1 MSSNVVLIGKIS
13 DYQSNFNLLNSQIQK
28 EFLNVVGIVLEESN
42 YLSLDNMPVYSSL
55 TEIQNIDFDYFILL
69 TDNNEYYN
77 MISEENDFKQKI
89 IPIRVFN
96 LPYFD
101 FNKYQQLLE
110 NPPSIISR
118 HCWGGLVLHSLGLRF
133 NTPFINLFLNE
144 IDFNKL
150 VSNFSH
156 YMNQELE
163 FVQEGF
169 DPILESNYPIVKLDD
184 ITLHFNHYPTFEEA
198 NNKWN
203 ERKKRLD
210 YDNLFFETT
219 TEYKSVA
226 LQFKS
231 FDLNRKIC
239 FCVDDI
245 EGKGMINCVDMM
257 PEFSKGSL
265 GMFVNGTATG
275 EIPYF
280 NLIDLLL
287 NYDYSSRIEI
297 AKKTNNEREYNY
309 YKTTHLYALEY
320 NRFFGLDA
328 ELPWNLNDKVGAY
341 SFIDKLG
348 IKYPRIYYKLN
359 NIEDLKQIEHDLP
372 SKFIIKNSIKSSAI
386 MLLTKKGNHYIDGL
400 TSKSLSVAEIIN
412 EMTKKLGDLNEI
424 NSYYLI
430 EEVTKNFTDNMEIPL
445 EYKVFSFNGIPKI
458 ILQLNRNS
466 TKPIISLFDGDFIPL
481 KEGRDW
487 FINEDLAEEGLPI
500 IPPSA
505 YKILSQ
511 SMKVSK
517 QIEDKY
523 VMTSWADDGKEPV
536 FKELSFANNET
547 FTGLISFSREIL
559 LNLENSLN
567 QELYVDYL
575 EKGYRIHSSQLY
587 EVLNQELNFDSTE
600 YYDLLMK
607 YAENSENS
615 IDISSY
621 FEKLVINEENTVKKR
636 LYQHLEM
643 AWLEIVLLNDNLL
656 TEKLCRQI
664 NAGWG
669 FVFLKTYYYQQRINE
684 SKQLLFKKSDE
695 SDWYKIRWAQFILD
709 LGGTPEEINQAKNYV
724 DTHSKQG
731 MDYAINVKNKYGL

>member
-28 EFLNVVGIVLEESN
+28 GLLNVVGIVLEESN
-42 YLSLDNMPVYSSL
+42 YLSIDGMPVYSSL
-55 TEIQNIDFDYFILL
+55 TEIQNMDFDYFILL
-69 TDNNEYYN
+69 TENSEYYN
-77 MISEENDFKQKI
+77 MISEENNFKQNI

-101 FNKYQQLLE
+101 FHKYQQLLK

-118 HCWGGLVLHSLGLRF
+118 HCWGGLVLHSLGLKF

-144 IDFNKL
+144 VDFNKL
-150 VSNFSH
+150 ASNFSH
-156 YMNQELE
+156 YMKQELE
-163 FVQEGF
+163 FVQEGY
-169 DPILESNYPIVKLDD
+169 DPIMESNYPIVKLDD

-198 NNKWN
+198 SNKWN
-203 ERKKRLD
+203 ERKKRID
-210 YDNLFFETT
+210 YNNLFFETT

-231 FDLNRKIC
+231 FNIGRKLC

-245 EGKGMINCVDMM
+245 EGKGMINCVDLM
-257 PEFSKGSL
+257 PEFSKGTL
-265 GMFVNGTATG
+265 GMFVNGTARG

-287 NYDYSSRIEI
+287 NYDYTSRIEI
-297 AKKTNNEREYNY
+297 NKKTNNEREYDY
-309 YKTTHLYALEY
+309 YKTTQLYALEY

-341 SFIDKLG
+341 SFIEKLG
-348 IKYPRIYYKLN
+348 VSHPKIYYKLE
-359 NIEDLKQIEHDLP
+359 NIQDLKQIEQNLP
-372 SKFIIKNSIKSSAI
+372 TKFLIKNSIKSSAI
-386 MLLTKKGNHYIDGL
+386 LLLTKQANQYTDIL
-400 TSKSLSVAEIIN
+400 TSQTLSADDIIKI
-412 EMTKKLGDLNEI
+412 MTEKMGKLNEI

-430 EEVTKNFTDNMEIPL
+430 EEVTKNFIEDMEIPL

-458 ILQLNRNS
+458 IIQLKRNS
-466 TKPIISLFDGDFIPL
+466 TKPIISLFDGNFMPL

-487 FINEDLAEEGLPI
+487 FINNDLAKEGIPV

-511 SMKVSK
+511 SMKVSQ

-523 VMTSWADDGKEPV
+523 TITTWCDNGKEPV
-536 FKELSFANNET
+536 FKELSFASNET
-547 FTGLISFSREIL
+547 FTGIISFSREIL
-559 LNLENSLN
+559 LNLENSLK

-575 EKGYRIHSSQLY
+575 EKGYRIDSTQLH
-587 EVLNQELNFDSTE
+587 ELFNQQLNFDSKE
-600 YYDLLMK
+600 YYDLLK
-607 YAENSENS
+607 KCVDNLENSNEMV
-615 IDISSY
+615 SY
-621 FEKLVINEENTVKKR
+621 FEKLVINEEDKNKKR
-636 LYQHLEM
+636 LLQHLEM
-643 AWLEIVLLNDNLL
+643 AWLEILLIHDNLL

-684 SKQLLFKKSDE
+684 SKQELFKRAEE

-709 LGGTPEEINQAKNYV
+709 LGGTQEEVNKAKNYI
-724 DTHSKQG
+724 DTFSKQG
-731 MDYAINVKNKYGL
+731 MDYAVNVKNKYGL